1 MHYSWPWWK
10 GVVYWRGYLQ
20 LRRGRVDHSG
30 SSLQKTGLPWHES
43 CARQH
48 CGLLWII
55 HTLFYLSAYCMLT
68 FHTMSLHTFNYIV
81 SKLAS
86 RFSCSPLPWCH
97 RPIWRSVYCLWSV
110 NEYQLLS
117 CWCLYCILVSII
129 DKMWLVGL
137 RPVRPPPCTTL
148 EKVDCPVSR

>member
-81 SKLAS
+81 SQLAS

-97 RPIWRSVYCLWSV
+97 RPIWMSVYDLSLV
-110 NEYQLLS
+110 YQLS

-137 RPVRPPPCTTL
+137 RPVRPPPCTIL